1 MLSTWHLNTLGE
13 SAQKAQSA
21 EHLPRLH
28 HSRKGRKWVFNAQ
41 QCTYH
46 LLVVFAAMAVCIP
59 NFIFVL
65 LQRWRS
71 HCTAVHNWG
80 LGICSTAHD
89 TEFKLLMS
97 QSIGNP
103 MLFTICHVAIGTVC
117 VPFMANRLTQLK
129 HGSSMFL
136 GRYKTQVSL
145 VILLQTALDLSPA
158 FAIVIL
164 DESCLRCLL
173 CIRLCTLSAEIVCCR
188 YYISFTG
195 DLGALVCP
203 STIYRLL
210 LTPILVCGSLIY
222 GVSET

>member
-65 LQRWRS
+65 LQ
-71 HCTAVHNWG
+71 
-80 LGICSTAHD
+80 STAHD

-117 VPFMANRLTQLK
+117 VPFMANRLT
-129 HGSSMFL
+129 
-136 GRYKTQVSL
+136 
-145 VILLQTALDLSPA
+145 
-158 FAIVIL
+158 
-164 DESCLRCLL
+164 
-173 CIRLCTLSAEIVCCR
+173 
-188 YYISFTG
+188 
-195 DLGALVCP
+195 
-203 STIYRLL
+203 
-210 LTPILVCGSLIY
+210 
-222 GVSET
+222 